1 VIKIQPILDKIST
14 LLSYLILLN
23 NEIQI
28 NIVIG
33 VFFVSL
39 IAFFSYRIKF
49 LSLSGSIA
57 AFFVGSL
64 IFGFGGLKWSM
75 PVLVFFFTSSILS
88 KIHKNDDVEA
98 EEYSEKTSKRDFFQV
113 LANGGLSA
121 VFICAYLILHDE
133 KFYLMNL
140 ASLSVVCSDTW
151 ATEIGTLKI
160 NNTYNIMNFRHVKQ
174 GTSGGV
180 SLNGTVGAIL
190 GAVLIAV
197 SGLAF
202 NKLPYIQYLIL
213 IITCG
218 IFGNFTD
225 SLLGASLQILNK
237 CTQCRIL
244 TEKKIHCGCKTVRY
258 KGVKFFNNDM
268 VNFVSALAGAVMLI
282 ILKSLLIL

>member
-1 VIKIQPILDKIST
+1 MILS
-14 LLSYLILLN
+14 N
-23 NEIQI
+23 NAIQI

-33 VFFVSL
+33 VFFASL

-49 LSLSGSIA
+49 LSLSGSITT
-57 AFFVGSL
+57 FFIGSL
-64 IFGFGGLKWSM
+64 IFGFGGLKWSI
-75 PVLVFFFTSSILS
+75 PILVFFFTSSILS
-88 KIHKNDDVEA
+88 KFHKNNSVEA
-98 EEYSEKTSKRDFFQV
+98 EEYFEKTSTRDYLQV

-160 NNTYNIMNFRHVKQ
+160 NNTYNILNFRPVRQ

-197 SGLAF
+197 SGLSF

-225 SLLGASLQILNK
+225 SLLGASFQTLNK
-237 CTQCRIL
+237 CVHCGIL
-244 TEKKIHCGCKTVRY
+244 TEKKIHCECKTIHY
-258 KGVKFFNNDM
+258 KGIKFFNNDM
-268 VNFVSALAGAVMLI
+268 VNFVSASAGALMLI
-282 ILKSLLIL
+282 ILKSLLIS